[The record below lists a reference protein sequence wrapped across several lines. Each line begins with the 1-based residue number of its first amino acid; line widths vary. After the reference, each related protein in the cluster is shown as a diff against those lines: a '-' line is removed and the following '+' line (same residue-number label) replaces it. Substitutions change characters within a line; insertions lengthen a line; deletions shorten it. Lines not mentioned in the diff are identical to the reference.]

1 MSDNAE
7 DQKTK
12 KYKEYYQ
19 KNKEKIKLRYQN
31 NKILLKE
38 KNRIYYQN
46 LTEEEKLRRKLY
58 GKEYSAKHKEKLKE
72 YYKKY
77 NSIYGK
83 TNKED
88 IRLRKKEYRKI
99 NKEKIQKKRKIYQAN
114 SDKFK
119 KRIKNWSK
127 NHWIKN
133 KTRIYSRRTMNWH
146 LQFINICKRR
156 NRVKYNN
163 TVLDFDADYLL
174 ELFNKQNRLCAYFN
188 VPLKIVNTKKHPL
201 KPSLDRIDNSKG
213 YTKDNIVLCCLM
225 ANMGRNSCSYEEW
238 MKCLSGFEI
247 KSKPSD
253 CLEKDA
259 ELIDCDYII

>member
-1 MSDNAE
+1 MSDDAE
-7 DQKTK
+7 DQKKK
-12 KYKEYYQ
+12 KYKDYYQ
-19 KNKEKIKLRYQN
+19 KNKEKIKLRYQK

-46 LTEEEKLRRKLY
+46 LTEDEKLQRKLY
-58 GKEYSAKHKEKLKE
+58 QKEYAEKNKEKLKE
-72 YYKKY
+72 YHKKY
-77 NSIYGK
+77 GAIYNVSK
-83 TNKED
+83 KEA
-88 IRLRKKEYRKI
+88 IRLRKKEYRKL
-99 NKEKIQKKRKIYQAN
+99 NKEKIEKRRKLYQAN
-114 SDKFK
+114 SDKFNQ
-119 KRIKNWSK
+119 RIKNWRK

-133 KTRIYSRRTMNWH
+133 KTRISSRRTMNWH

-174 ELFNKQNRLCAYFN
+174 ELFDKQKGLCAYFN

-238 MKCLSGFEI
+238 MECLSGFDI
-247 KSKPSD
+247 KPKQSD

-259 ELIDCDYII
+259 ELIVCDYII